1 MLQIKVL
8 PYISHI
14 RHAYLASGGGAGPAF
29 AGGQMCLYQV
39 YCFSY
44 LYFVKIIYFSGGGLC
59 TGQDGQRHIPSFVS

>member
-14 RHAYLASGGGAGPAF
+14 RHAYLAPGGGAGPAF

-39 YCFSY
+39 YHTSHI
-44 LYFVKIIYFSGGGLC
+44 LNFVKIIIFQEEDYVQGRMVRGTFLLL
-59 TGQDGQRHIPSFVS
+59 